1 MPDRTPS
8 GIGGNF
14 VLDERI
20 IEGERPMPSLA
31 PRPVSRTALILSL
44 VLPKEVSKVVRADSH
59 GTSAWNK
66 TARIKTELADGDE
79 RSFFVKVFHHPKNV

>member
-20 IEGERPMPSLA
+20 IEGEQPMPSLA
-31 PRPVSRTALILSL
+31 ARLVSRIALTLFPA
-44 VLPKEVSKVVRADSH
+44 LPKEVSKIVRVDSH

-66 TARIKTELADGDE
+66 TARIKTELSDGSG
-79 RSFFVKVFHHPKNV
+79 RSFFVKVIHHPQKL